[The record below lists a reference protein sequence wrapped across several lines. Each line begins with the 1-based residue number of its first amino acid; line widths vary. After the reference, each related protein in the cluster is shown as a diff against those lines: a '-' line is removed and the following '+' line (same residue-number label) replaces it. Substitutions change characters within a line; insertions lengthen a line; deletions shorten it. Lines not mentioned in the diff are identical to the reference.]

1 MDVLIKTDLKLPF
14 VHRGKVRDTY
24 SYGGNLLIISTDRI
38 SAFDS
43 VFAEG
48 IPKKGEVLNRLSIF
62 WFKKTANIVENHFLS
77 ERMPVQLS
85 SLKGRAMI
93 VRKAQPIPIE
103 AVVRGYLTGS
113 GWKEYKEK
121 GTVAGIKLPP
131 GLNNGSKLP
140 QPMFTPSTKAE
151 KGHDINISVEEAE
164 KMFGKENVNFIKE
177 KAIALY
183 QFGHDY
189 LLQRGLVLADTKFEF
204 GKIEGGKIIL
214 IDEALTPDSSRYWL
228 KEQYD
233 KGILESMDKQFL
245 RNYLEKSGWNKE
257 PPAPKLPQEI
267 VQKTSERYRMAY
279 KMITGENI

>member
-1 MDVLIKTDLKLPF
+1 MEVITKTDLKLPF
-14 VHRGKVRDTY
+14 IHRGKVRDTY
-24 SYGGNLLIISTDRI
+24 SYGGNLFIVSTDRI

-62 WFKKTANIVENHFLS
+62 WFKKTRSIVKNHFLS
-77 ERMPVQLS
+77 ERMPAQLS
-85 SLKGRAMI
+85 SMTGRAMI
-93 VRKAQPIPIE
+93 VKKAQPFQIE

-113 GWKEYKEK
+113 GWKEYQEK
-121 GTVAGIKLPP
+121 GTLGGMKLPA
-131 GLNNGSKLP
+131 GLRNGSRLP
-140 QPMFTPSTKAE
+140 EPMFTPSTKAE
-151 KGHDINISVEEAE
+151 KGHDINISAEETE
-164 KMFGKENVNFIKE
+164 KMLGKEAANFIKE

-204 GKIEGGKIIL
+204 GKIEDGGIIL

-233 KGILESMDKQFL
+233 RGVLESMDKQFL
-245 RNYLEKSGWNKE
+245 RDYLEKSGWNKE
-257 PPAPKLPQEI
+257 PPVPKLPADI
-267 VQKTSERYRMAY
+267 VQGTSERYLMAY
-279 KMITGENI
+279 RMITGESI